1 MSFFFTKL
9 LVVARSVRGFP
20 YAGLQLEVG
29 CDVVVW
35 LGRTSALVDW
45 LIVVGG
51 GVILNLNLV
60 SRVSRGYSLP

>member
-9 LVVARSVRGFP
+9 LVVARSARGFP